1 MRLSAAEVSAA
12 AQAATPRNP
21 GCAPTHPGCTPT
33 HPGCAPTHPSCTPN
47 PGERGGRTAQA
58 ADRGRP
64 QPRRLLR
71 VERGPARI
79 PLDARGRRSESR
91 RPRRRPAAGTHQ
103 QPATPRFGRRR
114 AGAWHLRTCVVR
126 ARYVHMHTWYMHM
139 VHAHGTCT
147 WYVHMVHAHGTCTW
161 CMHMVR
167 AHGACTWYVHMVH
180 AWYVHMVHAWYVH
193 MVRAH
198 GTRTRYVAHGT
209 CRCAAAR
216 RG

>member
-21 GCAPTHPGCTPT
+21 GCAPNAT
-33 HPGCAPTHPSCTPN
+33 
-47 PGERGGRTAQA
+47 QA
-58 ADRGRP
+58 AP
-64 QPRRLLR
+64 PRTQAAPPRTQAAPPR
-71 VERGPARI
+71 TQAAPPTQV
-79 PLDARGRRSESR
+79 SE
-91 RPRRRPAAGTHQ
+91 
-103 QPATPRFGRRR
+103 
-114 AGAWHLRTCVVR
+114 AGALHKLLIEDDPSHAASYVWSVALRGYLSMLEGGDRNLVDHGDALPPALISSPPPRGSVAVEQVRGTCAR
-126 ARYVHMHTWYMHM
+126 AWYVHGTCTCT
-139 VHAHGTCT
+139 HGTCT
-147 WYVHMVHAHGTCTW
+147 WYMHMVHAHGTCTW